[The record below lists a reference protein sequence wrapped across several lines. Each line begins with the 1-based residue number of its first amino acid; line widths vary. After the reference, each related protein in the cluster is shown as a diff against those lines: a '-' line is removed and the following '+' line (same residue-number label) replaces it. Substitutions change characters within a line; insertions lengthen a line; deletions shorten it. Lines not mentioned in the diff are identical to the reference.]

1 MQVHH
6 PYSDSDFFLSTK
18 PNLKVIGSLL
28 NVIILRS
35 KKNSLENLH
44 TYLNINLFY
53 VPGDIWGM
61 QTHEIFPMC
70 NVKFPA
76 SN

>member
-1 MQVHH
+1 MKSQ
-6 PYSDSDFFLSTK
+6 SNWKFTK
-18 PNLKVIGSLL
+18 CYHIEKQ
-28 NVIILRS
+28 
-35 KKNSLENLH
+35 KNSLENLH

-70 NVKFPA
+70 NVKFPE
-76 SN
+76 NT